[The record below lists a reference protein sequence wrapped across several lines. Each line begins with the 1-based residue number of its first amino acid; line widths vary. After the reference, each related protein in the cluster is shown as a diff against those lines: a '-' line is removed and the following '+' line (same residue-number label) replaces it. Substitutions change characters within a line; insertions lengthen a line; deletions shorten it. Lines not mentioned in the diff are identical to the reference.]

1 MMINCARHDCVMCL
15 SRLIY
20 YLFILFFFKGL
31 FLNLLVVCM
40 PDVMSFDVKSAKDVD
55 VKLFYINVT
64 DFVIA
69 KLSRLNSC

>member
-1 MMINCARHDCVMCL
+1 
-15 SRLIY
+15 
-20 YLFILFFFKGL
+20 
-31 FLNLLVVCM
+31 M
-40 PDVMSFDVKSAKDVD
+40 PDVMYFDVKSAKDVD